1 MDGTSWD
8 EEILQD
14 LFDNREQ
21 RLIKQI
27 PVNTDQT
34 TDFIF
39 WCKEPTGL
47 FTVKS
52 AYHALQELKGLT
64 NDVDASV
71 FWKILWSLKLPPK
84 IKNLM
89 WRAGSSCLPTLAQ
102 LASKFVPVNTRCPLC
117 DEFDETISHVLLTCR
132 AIKQVWERVAI
143 VVSAKSYLDQ
153 WQNAQKTQIETS
165 WTTLQSY
172 DGVEH
177 WIKPEVNI
185 IKINVDA
192 SIFEGQNRFGGAFVV
207 RDHNGLLVEGRTKLY
222 IGNMVPAVVE
232 ALSFR
237 EALSWIKDHSTNPV
251 WVETDCLLVV
261 QALRSSISLASYF
274 GSVIQECKALLASL
288 RNVDFCF
295 VKRSANKVAHEFARA
310 SLLYPDC
317 IFSMENIP
325 TDLLPMLVT
334 EFEG

>member
-1 MDGTSWD
+1 
-8 EEILQD
+8 
-14 LFDNREQ
+14 
-21 RLIKQI
+21 
-27 PVNTDQT
+27 
-34 TDFIF
+34 
-39 WCKEPTGL
+39 
-47 FTVKS
+47 
-52 AYHALQELKGLT
+52 
-64 NDVDASV
+64 
-71 FWKILWSLKLPPK
+71 
-84 IKNLM
+84 M

-117 DEFDETISHVLLTCR
+117 DELDETISHVLLTCR
-132 AIKQVWERVAI
+132 AIKQGARNDVVWQGKSINVSAI

-177 WIKPEVNI
+177 WIKPEVNS

-232 ALSFR
+232 ALSFQ
-237 EALSWIKDHSTNPV
+237 EALSWIKDHSTSPV

-274 GSVIQECKALLASL
+274 GCVIQECKALLASL
-288 RNVDFCF
+288 RNVGFCF